1 MSCVVTTV
9 NTTAP
14 AAGFAARVPTPEH
27 VNVFEAAAILLVT
40 VRVRAVADVAATVT
54 VPEPEIAHVGG
65 DPLTKT
71 GLFAVIVIVSA
82 TSAAPLGNA
91 FNASGV
97 IVNRRCVGMRP
108 TTNSF
113 DVAAEVNATA
123 LRSRVV

>member
-1 MSCVVTTV
+1 MSCVVITV
-9 NTTAP
+9 KETAP
-14 AAGFAARVPTPEH
+14 AAGFLARVPAPEH
-27 VNVFEAAAILLVT
+27 VNVVATAATSPVT
-40 VRVRAVADVAATVT
+40 VRVRAVAEVAATVT
-54 VPEPEIAHVGG
+54 VPEPDIAHAGG
-65 DPLTKT
+65 DPLTNT
-71 GLFAVIVIVSA
+71 GLSAVIVIVSA

-113 DVAAEVNATA
+113 DVAAEVNATV